1 MGGGG
6 RGGGTPIR
14 TVKLSACAAETN
26 PATTKR
32 TKRTKRERMILD
44 ICTSI
49 EEEDVSSSAED
60 YTLWPLA

>member
-1 MGGGG
+1 MTSTRGG
-6 RGGGTPIR
+6 GGGTPIR

-26 PATTKR
+26 PAT